1 MTYDNIK
8 CIAKCLTWND
18 GAVLLRKSILI
29 KLIAVHILKNFS
41 ILGRIKILITLKQ
54 KTKHNL
60 FPVLNFSPESNEV
73 LIKISNKANF
83 KHKYKNSINL
93 QNSAKSSREKILSFL
108 PSHCLARELQN
119 SCHGVQNFVLS
130 HASLMIFWW
139 II

>member
-73 LIKISNKANF
+73 LIKISNKKTSNTNIKTQSTF
-83 KHKYKNSINL
+83 KTL
-93 QNSAKSSREKILSFL
+93 QSLREKKF
-108 PSHCLARELQN
+108 
-119 SCHGVQNFVLS
+119 
-130 HASLMIFWW
+130 
-139 II
+139 